1 MEVNLENILS
11 RDWSSRCREDRE
23 SSSIRRRRSRVRAAC
38 GGLAAGIGRAGG
50 RPPALASR
58 CRADTVALTPPGCG
72 AGCRGAGCPPRRGL
86 QGPPP
91 PARSQPRRGE
101 ARPGP
106 ARLARGGLARGPRAW
121 AAESADLPPGRGRR
135 WPCPWH
141 CRSNRAACAGAAQ
154 GRDPLPAPRV
164 RAVWDTAGGGSG
176 QRARGAPGRPSAS
189 AANCRAGRW
198 GGKGRPPPLSPCPEA
213 CRQPPTKVCG
223 STRPALP
230 PGGWETAASTR
241 ACQHGAALNETKRAL
256 FHLQAKYFR
265 EKGHPCHFPLPQ
277 EKQRHGEPQSKYCME
292 VNTSC
297 MWTPLLKWLRSR
309 ASYFLLK
316 IQMYQIT
323 DI

>member
-189 AANCRAGRW
+189 AANCRAGR
-198 GGKGRPPPLSPCPEA
+198 
-213 CRQPPTKVCG
+213 
-223 STRPALP
+223 
-230 PGGWETAASTR
+230 
-241 ACQHGAALNETKRAL
+241 ALNETKRAL